1 MSSRARSSSE
11 GASASRRRFLRGL
24 GAAAV
29 GLPFLPSLVP
39 SVLRAQETTGPKR
52 LLCVFTHNHMP
63 TPHWMPV
70 GSETSFTLP
79 RILAPLAPYQDRM
92 LALHNLTSTVHDH
105 PGGSHVLDEADG
117 RGPSIDQLVAQR
129 LGNATRIRSLELGAM
144 CNGSSRS
151 LSGPGVRLPPME
163 QPLAAFARV
172 AGAATG
178 DPELEALASRQTGS
192 VVDRVASRYASLSS
206 RLSSSER
213 RLVDAHLSELRDLHV
228 RVSSPAMVRACT
240 IPEAPDVPAGSAVI
254 RDETLMPEVT
264 RAHIDVLA
272 TALTCDVTRVGT
284 LMLGTGGSLV
294 RYSWLGIDDVAHD
307 VAHGFRN
314 ADRSDIVDAD
324 AEWAQVQTWHAEQ
337 IAYLAARLDA
347 VPEGDGTTALDNTI
361 IYWVSEL
368 GLGASST
375 HSRRDLPAVLIG
387 GGGGYLR
394 TGRVLDMGGRP
405 HADLLLTLGHAMGFG
420 DIETFGLDGI
430 APLDVLRA

>member
-1 MSSRARSSSE
+1 MSDRASS
-11 GASASRRRFLRGL
+11 GKNTSRRGFLRGL

-29 GLPFLPSLVP
+29 GLPLVSMVPSL
-39 SVLRAQETTGPKR
+39 LRAQEETGPKR
-52 LLCVFTHNHMP
+52 LICVFTHNHMP
-63 TPHWMPV
+63 APHWMPV

-79 RILAPLAPYQDRM
+79 AILAPLAPYQDRM
-92 LALHNLTSTVHDH
+92 LALHGLTSAVHDH
-105 PGGSHVLDEADG
+105 PGGDQVLDENEG
-117 RGPSIDQLVAQR
+117 RGASIDQLVAQR

-144 CNGSSRS
+144 CGGSSVS

-163 QPLAAFARV
+163 QPLSAFARV

-178 DPELEALASRQTGS
+178 DPALEALAARQTGS
-192 VVDRVASRYASLSS
+192 VVDRMASRYASLSS
-206 RLSSSER
+206 RLSMSER

-240 IPEAPDVPAGSAVI
+240 IPAAPDVPSGSAAI
-254 RDETLMPEVT
+254 RDETLMPAVT

-284 LMLGTGGSLV
+284 LMLGSGGSLV

-314 ADRSDIVDAD
+314 ADRTDIVDAD
-324 AEWAQVQTWHAEQ
+324 TEWARVHTWHAEQ

-347 VPEGDGTTALDNTI
+347 VPEGDDGTTALDNTI

-368 GLGASST
+368 GLGTSST
-375 HSRRDLPAVLIG
+375 HTRTNLPAVLIG

-394 TGRVLDMGGRP
+394 TGRFLDLGGRP
-405 HADLLLTLGHAMGFG
+405 HADLLLTLGHAMGYEDIAAFG
-420 DIETFGLDGI
+420 ADGT
-430 APLDVLRA
+430 APLDMLRA